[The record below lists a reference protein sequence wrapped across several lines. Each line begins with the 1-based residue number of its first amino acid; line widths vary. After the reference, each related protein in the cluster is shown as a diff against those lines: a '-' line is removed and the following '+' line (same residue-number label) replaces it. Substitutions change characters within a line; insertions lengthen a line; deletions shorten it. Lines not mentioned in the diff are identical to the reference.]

1 MKVIAVVTIFGEV
14 IGRAADDFSE
24 ETIERERCIHLDKPL
39 KLQSM
44 PTPQGMMNVMLPVAQ
59 LLPCEE
65 LDIALHHV
73 VAFGEAPE
81 AITKNYLEMTSGIAM
96 SSGGGR
102 GPKLEI
108 VRG

>member
-1 MKVIAVVTIFGEV
+1 
-14 IGRAADDFSE
+14 
-24 ETIERERCIHLDKPL
+24 
-39 KLQSM
+39 
-44 PTPQGMMNVMLPVAQ
+44 

-81 AITKNYLEMTSGIAM
+81 AIAKNYLEMTSGIAM

-102 GPKLEI
+102 NTNLEI